1 MECPRK
7 KGQSRVYDMIELALS
22 SDANLAVVPI
32 QDYLEL
38 TNEEGRIN
46 TPSKA
51 EGNWCYRLSPRYN
64 KSGLTS
70 KIKSITHRTHRSK

>member
-38 TNEEGRIN
+38 IN
-46 TPSKA
+46 LK
-51 EGNWCYRLSPRYN
+51 
-64 KSGLTS
+64 K
-70 KIKSITHRTHRSK
+70 